1 MDETLDNLIID
12 LDVKLRKLK
21 EMFDD
26 NLKKLS
32 DCDKKEEDL
41 KHAIEFKTL
50 KAYQRCNIVTEYKK
64 VRTERRIA
72 KDTLDK
78 LEMITTSLNKASRSV
93 EDKDKIEN
101 KTNIFIT
108 TKLSN
113 RKYNNRIYTEF
124 DINKI
129 IG

>member
-1 MDETLDNLIID
+1 MDETLNNLVID
-12 LDVKLRKLK
+12 LDVKLRQLK
-21 EMFDD
+21 EMFDE

-41 KHAIEFKTL
+41 KHLIEFKTL
-50 KAYQRCNIVTEYKK
+50 KAYQRCNVITEYKK
-64 VRTERRIA
+64 VRTERRKA

-78 LEMITTSLNKASRSV
+78 LEIITTSLNRASRSL
-93 EDKDKIEN
+93 EDKDKLEN
-101 KTNIFIT
+101 KTNTFIT

-124 DINKI
+124 DINSI